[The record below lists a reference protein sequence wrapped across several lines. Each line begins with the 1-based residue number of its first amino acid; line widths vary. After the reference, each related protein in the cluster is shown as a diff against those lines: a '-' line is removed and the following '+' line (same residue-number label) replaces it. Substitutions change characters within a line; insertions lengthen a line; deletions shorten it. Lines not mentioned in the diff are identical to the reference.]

1 MKYIIIIIVIC
12 ITTIF
17 IYFINKKNNINC
29 TTLPFGYQS
38 TDKIKSSCKKNFY
51 KLLKRYGN
59 KKDID
64 ITNKILEID
73 HKYAPT
79 WGIKIDKDN
88 NKEFEMYFYVYN
100 QNTKDYENDT
110 ITFEKL
116 KQKFSLDYEYK
127 KNITMYSI
135 DYHDDELKP
144 NFYYFTSSD
153 NIKDVG
159 YSEKDGKLNNHYYR
173 YFSNTIDSKYDDYI
187 DKKLINYEIEN
198 IKTVFIADKLIR
210 NYYGIYYDGINYSQ
224 LKYFI
229 NKYNFDDS
237 IIVDFDKTAN
247 YSISVDFNKKTNLVT
262 RIGIYGL
269 LY

>member
-100 QNTKDYENDT
+100 QNTKDY
-110 ITFEKL
+110 
-116 KQKFSLDYEYK
+116 
-127 KNITMYSI
+127 
-135 DYHDDELKP
+135 
-144 NFYYFTSSD
+144 
-153 NIKDVG
+153 
-159 YSEKDGKLNNHYYR
+159 
-173 YFSNTIDSKYDDYI
+173 
-187 DKKLINYEIEN
+187 
-198 IKTVFIADKLIR
+198 
-210 NYYGIYYDGINYSQ
+210 
-224 LKYFI
+224 
-229 NKYNFDDS
+229 
-237 IIVDFDKTAN
+237 
-247 YSISVDFNKKTNLVT
+247 
-262 RIGIYGL
+262 
-269 LY
+269 